1 MAFTVTSLASG
12 SSGNALII
20 QRGGEALLIDCGIAL
35 RTMEKLLRY
44 RGVAPESIRALLLT
58 HEHGD
63 HALSAAALA
72 RRYGVPV
79 VCNAA
84 TRDALGSDLDGAD
97 VELLPV
103 GEAACVG
110 PFDVRSF
117 RLRHDAAD
125 PVGYR
130 VAADGAALALAVDLG
145 SWDESTAVALAGAD
159 LLVVEANH
167 DRELLLAAP
176 YPQSIRQRI
185 FGPMGHLDNMQCGEL
200 LARAGVGAGCEVW
213 LAHLS
218 EQSNTPR
225 VATAGVR
232 RVLELANRREVA
244 LRALPRRSVNAP
256 GGAPAWHSDTRLL
269 QQTMF

>member
-12 SSGNALII
+12 SSGNALIVE
-20 QRGGEALLIDCGIAL
+20 RAGESLLIDCGIAL

-44 RGVAPESIRALLLT
+44 RAVDPASIRALLLT

-79 VCNAA
+79 VCNQA
-84 TRDALGSDLDGAD
+84 TRDALGAELSGVA

-103 GEAACVG
+103 GERASVG
-110 PFDVRSF
+110 PFDVASF

-130 VAADGAALALAVDLG
+130 VSADGATMALAIDLG
-145 SWDESTAVALAGAD
+145 SWDERTAESLRGAD

-167 DRELLLAAP
+167 DRELLRASR
-176 YPQSIRQRI
+176 YPHATRQRI
-185 FGPMGHLDNMQCGEL
+185 YGPLGHLDNMQCGEL
-200 LARAGVGAGCEVW
+200 LARAEVCAGHDVW

-218 EQSNTPR
+218 EQTNTPR
-225 VATAGVR
+225 IATAGVA
-232 RVLELANRREVA
+232 RVLELANRRGVS
-244 LRALPRRSVNAP
+244 LRALPRRSTNSP
-256 GGAPAWHSDTRLL
+256 GGAPTWHSDSRLL
-269 QQTMF
+269 QQTLF